1 MKKQDENKPLDG
13 QVTIEELTTLHEECR
28 ECPYYRD
35 DECKGNSE
43 GLASINCL
51 YRKVAW

>member
-28 ECPYYRD
+28 ECPFYRD
-35 DECKGNSE
+35 RECDGDAE
-43 GLASINCL
+43 GLASKKCL
-51 YRKVAW
+51 YW